1 MFMKTFRT
9 AKISYRSG
17 GISPSSSYIITSPQD
32 SPKLLPRGFHHCT
45 NWLAVQTLSKQ
56 CCSNLPSMQKLLCSA
71 YAMPFPRKYMFAQSL
86 GTIQSSVFSVCGK
99 VFTERRLPF
108 SSLAPF
114 GTPLRQN
121 EALSFLFT
129 CWGEGTLAETEH
141 LHEQVLKTTVRR
153 AMINSW

>member
-32 SPKLLPRGFHHCT
+32 SPKLLPQGFHHCT
-45 NWLAVQTLSKQ
+45 NWLTVQTLSKQ
-56 CCSNLPSMQKLLCSA
+56 CCSNLPSMKNYYAQHMLCFSQENTCLHKA
-71 YAMPFPRKYMFAQSL
+71 SGLYSEVF
-86 GTIQSSVFSVCGK
+86 FSVCGK

-121 EALSFLFT
+121 EVLSFSFT
-129 CWGEGTLAETEH
+129 CWGEGTLAETER